1 MTPAIIICT
10 LNRPREL
17 RACLQSVE
25 KQELRPAFVIVVD
38 SSDPEAFGANAD
50 AVRCLADRS
59 GVEVRH
65 LHAKRGL
72 ASQRNA
78 GIEALRAAGIDALR
92 AGGIDWVQFL
102 DDDVELLP
110 DYLAAVDKYFAD
122 RHVVGVEGADR
133 NQIATPRGVFRVIYP
148 RLRSGSCLSKT
159 GHNWFP
165 QSTSACS
172 VDWLS
177 GCAPA
182 YRRSALDG
190 AAFDERRTGVGHG
203 EDVDFSFRIG
213 QLGRLVYDPGAGYVH
228 RPSALNRAFGA
239 DLAHDV
245 VVHRRTL
252 SHDFKDTF
260 GPAWVRYGFLVEAL
274 WTFAT
279 AAVHRSAQ
287 QWRYAQVLLRA
298 SYRRREHILDRAMN

>member
-1 MTPAIIICT
+1 MAPAIIICT

-25 KQELRPAFVIVVD
+25 NQELQPAFVVVVD
-38 SSDPEAFGANAD
+38 SSDPETFGANAD
-50 AVRCLADRS
+50 AIRSLAERS

-78 GIEALRAAGIDALR
+78 GIESIRADA
-92 AGGIDWVQFL
+92 IDWVQFV

-110 DYLAAVDKYFAD
+110 GYLAAVNEHFAD
-122 RHVVGVEGADR
+122 RHIAGVEGIDR
-133 NQIATPRGVFRVIYP
+133 NQGASPRGVFRVIYP

-165 QSTSACS
+165 NAATACS

-182 YRRSALDG
+182 YRRSVLDG
-190 AAFDERRTGVGHG
+190 VAFDERRTGAGHG

-213 QLGRLVYDPGAGYVH
+213 QLGRLVYDPAAGYVH
-228 RPSALNRAFGA
+228 RPSSLNRAFGA
-239 DLAHDV
+239 ELAHDV

-260 GPAWVRYGFLVEAL
+260 GPAWVQYGFLVEAL
-274 WTFAT
+274 WTLAT

-287 QWRYAQVLLRA
+287 QWRYAQILLRA
-298 SYRRREHILDRAMN
+298 SYRRSEHILDRATN

>member
-1 MTPAIIICT
+1 MAPAIIICT

-17 RACLQSVE
+17 QACLRSVQS
-25 KQELRPAFVIVVD
+25 QTLQPAFVIIVD
-38 SSDPEAFGANAD
+38 SSDPEIFSANAD
-50 AVRCLADRS
+50 AIRSLAERS
-59 GVEVRH
+59 SVEVRQ

-78 GIEALRAAGIDALR
+78 GIEAVRVE
-92 AGGIDWVQFL
+92 GIDWVQFV
-102 DDDVELLP
+102 DDDVELCP
-110 DYLAAVDKYFAD
+110 DYLAAVNEHFAD
-122 RHVVGVEGADR
+122 RQVVGVEGIDR
-133 NQIATPRGVFRVIYP
+133 NQTATSRGVFRVIYP

-165 QSTSACS
+165 QATIACS

-182 YRRSALDG
+182 YRRSVLEG
-190 AAFDERRTGVGHG
+190 VAFDERRTGVGHG
-203 EDVDFSFRIG
+203 EDVDFSFRAS
-213 QLGRLVYDPGAGYVH
+213 QLGTLVYEPAAGYVH
-228 RPSALNRAFGA
+228 RPSSLNRALGA
-239 DLAHDV
+239 NLALDV

-252 SHDFKDTF
+252 SHDFKNSF

-274 WTFAT
+274 WTFA
-279 AAVHRSAQ
+279 AAGLHRSAQ

-298 SYRRREHILDRAMN
+298 SYRRGEHVLDRAMN